1 MLSLED
7 LLNQLDPT
15 LWPSEQQDRINA
27 AMTKMENGVKD
38 LYNVASTSQNLDQ
51 VQASFTS
58 FIERRRAGAPA
69 RMDDAD
75 VYPCVSLPAR
85 RNENFFGREEQLEEI
100 DSYLN
105 PRIRQLRT
113 YTIYG
118 RRGVGKTNIAL
129 EYAYRNPSSFDAIF
143 WINCETAT
151 ALRLSFTR
159 MALTLKLGGVEAVG
173 HHEENLIIC
182 HKWLART
189 DRTWLLIFDNAED
202 DALLRKYWPE
212 STGAIIITSRR
223 WYNFNNN
230 ALRQGQTIQPF
241 QPAEGWDLFVL
252 LANWGDKIKNREVSE
267 DDLVAAKELITE
279 FEGLPLAID
288 QAASLVQAGR
298 FSSVRELLLAYHD
311 AATNAVPH
319 RPSHQHST
327 TNHAVDS
334 IWYVSCQNLTRNAK
348 AILNVL
354 CLLSPDV
361 TYIDVFMPRSQAAI
375 TEFLAFC
382 RQSSQPS
389 STITAEARAA
399 LKELLDASL
408 IRQEGRI
415 ISVHRV
421 VQEAFF
427 YVNRAER
434 QDAFTAAARL
444 IYDAFPK
451 QVNGRPLHSAWE
463 RCERY
468 IQDAIYL
475 ADRYTEFGKIK
486 ALVSPPPELRWLL
499 MNAAWY
505 LYEIGDWR
513 ESLRIAAIGYTLC
526 QPEDSLDFAHL
537 RNTAG
542 TCYHELMELD
552 NARIALE
559 DALSIRGQF
568 KETSAQIEELAS
580 TTNNYGNLAFS
591 EGLYDLSLERHEQ
604 VKGMRT
610 RLEERGEEI
619 QVPLAITHMS
629 IARAQT
635 GLNQYEEAAVSLD
648 IVESLILQVAP
659 ANSPFMAE

>member
-1 MLSLED
+1 
-7 LLNQLDPT
+7 
-15 LWPSEQQDRINA
+15 
-27 AMTKMENGVKD
+27 MENGVRD
-38 LYNVASTSQNLDQ
+38 LYNVASTSQNLEQ
-51 VQASFTS
+51 VQAGFMSFV
-58 FIERRRAGAPA
+58 ERRRAGAPA
-69 RMDDAD
+69 RMDDSD
-75 VYPCVSLPAR
+75 VFPCVFLPSQ
-85 RNENFFGREEQLEEI
+85 RNEKFYGREEQLEEI

-105 PRIRQLRT
+105 PRVRQLRT

-129 EYAYRNPSSFDAIF
+129 EYAYRNPSGFDAIF

-159 MALTLKLGGVEAVG
+159 MALLLKLGGVEPTG

-189 DRTWLLIFDNAED
+189 EKTWLLIFDNAED
-202 DALLRKYWPE
+202 DALLRRYWPE

-223 WYNFNNN
+223 WFNFNNN

-241 QPAEGWDLFVL
+241 KPAEGWELFVL
-252 LANWGDKIKNREVSE
+252 FAEWGDKIINHEISE
-267 DDLVAAKELITE
+267 DEVAAAKELVQE
-279 FEGLPLAID
+279 FEGLPLAIG
-288 QAASLVQAGR
+288 QAASLVESTR
-298 FSSVRELLLAYHD
+298 FPSIRQLLLAYRD

-327 TNHAVDS
+327 STTNHAVDS
-334 IWYVSCQNLTRNAK
+334 IWYVSFQNLSRNAK
-348 AILNVL
+348 AILSVL

-361 TYIDVFMPRSQAAI
+361 TYIDVFMPRSQSVI

-382 RQSSQPS
+382 RQPSQAS
-389 STITAEARAA
+389 LTLTVEARAA

-427 YVNRAER
+427 YVNKTER

-451 QVNGRPLHSAWE
+451 QINGRPLHSAWE

-475 ADRYTEFGKIK
+475 ADRYVEFGKIK
-486 ALVSPPPELRWLL
+486 DPVKPPPELRWLL

-513 ESLRIAAIGYTLC
+513 DGLRIATIGYDLC
-526 QPEDSLDFAHL
+526 QPDSLNYAHL

-542 TCYHELMELD
+542 SCYHELMELD
-552 NARIALE
+552 NARIAWE
-559 DALSIRGQF
+559 DALAIREKNSQ
-568 KETSAQIEELAS
+568 KPAEIEELA
-580 TTNNYGNLAFS
+580 TTINNYANLAYS
-591 EGLYDLSLERHEQ
+591 EGLYDLCLERHE
-604 VKGMRT
+604 KARAMRT
-610 RLEERGEEI
+610 MLEEQGEEI
-619 QVPLAITHMS
+619 QVTLAITHLG
-629 IARAQT
+629 IGRARID
-635 GLNQYEEAAVSLD
+635 LKLYDEAALSLD
-648 IVESLILQVAP
+648 LVESLILAVAP
-659 ANSPFMAE
+659 ANSPYMAE